1 MTSCLTQP
9 HVVTDEMK
17 TKIRALVAFGH
28 TQPQIAEYLG
38 VSEDTLQRHYRHELD
53 TAVIDAN
60 MKVANRL
67 FRKATEE
74 GDTTS
79 LIFWLKTR
87 ARWKEAKDETPKDT
101 LVELLIKQLAKDHGL
116 TDKTDKND

>member
-9 HVVTDEMK
+9 HIVTDEMK

-28 TQPQIAEYLG
+28 TQLQIAEYLG

-79 LIFWLKTR
+79 IIFWLKTR
-87 ARWKEAKDETPKDT
+87 ARWKEAKDETSKDS
-101 LVELLIKQLAKDHGL
+101 LVELLIKQLAKDQGL
-116 TDKTDKND
+116 TDKQEEK